1 MTKIAILGGTGYT
14 ACELIKILL
23 RHPHAE
29 IVAVTSR
36 DEKMPSVADSHPSL
50 ANRINLRMEPFDA
63 EKLAAKGVECVFGC
77 LPHGASMD
85 AIAALLS
92 LPSPSGA
99 GGEGG
104 TLTHPPPSL
113 PAKPK
118 NQVHPSLP
126 APLPGGEGRMRVID
140 LSADYRLRDA
150 NAYARWY
157 GESHHDL
164 ANLAHAV
171 YGLPEIYGDEIRSAH
186 LIANP
191 GCYPQ
196 TGILGLAPLIA
207 GKYIK
212 LKDII
217 IDAKS
222 GVSGAGR
229 TPKLTTHFPECN
241 ESVTAYSVG
250 THRHTPEIEQT
261 LTDIAGEPVEVIF
274 TPHLIPMDRGIFTTI
289 YAAPHRA
296 VTDAQLLELYRA
308 YYVNAPFV
316 RVTNQIPATKDS
328 AHTNFIDM
336 TVRVVRGR
344 ILVLV
349 AEDNLVR
356 GASGVAV
363 QNFNRMFGYEEKL
376 GLA

>member
-14 ACELIKILL
+14 ACELIKILF

-36 DEKMPSVADSHPSL
+36 DEKMPGVAESHPSL
-50 ANRINLRMEPFDA
+50 AGRIKLRMEPFDA
-63 EKLAAKGVECVFGC
+63 DKLVAKGVECIFGC

-85 AIAALLS
+85 AIAALVQRKL
-92 LPSPSGA
+92 
-99 GGEGG
+99 
-104 TLTHPPPSL
+104 
-113 PAKPK
+113 
-118 NQVHPSLP
+118 
-126 APLPGGEGRMRVID
+126 RVID
-140 LSADYRLRDA
+140 LSADYRLRDP
-150 NAYARWY
+150 NLYAQWY

-164 ANLAHAV
+164 ANLARAV
-171 YGLPEIYGDEIRSAH
+171 YGLPEIYGDEIKNAQ

-196 TGILGLAPLIA
+196 TGILGLAPLVA
-207 GKYIK
+207 GKYIN

-217 IDAKS
+217 IDSKS

-229 TPKLTTHFPECN
+229 TPKLNTHFPECN
-241 ESVTAYSVG
+241 ESVAAYNVG
-250 THRHTPEIEQT
+250 THRHTPEIEQI
-261 LTDIAGEPVEVIF
+261 LSDVAGEPVEVIF

-289 YAAPHRA
+289 YATPHRA
-296 VTDAQLLELYRA
+296 FTDTQLLELYRA
-308 YYVNAPFV
+308 YYANAPFV
-316 RVTNQIPATKDS
+316 RVTSQIPATKDS

-344 ILVLV
+344 IVVLV
-349 AEDNLVR
+349 AEDNLIR

-363 QNFNRMFGYEEKL
+363 QNFNRMYGYDEKL
-376 GLA
+376 GLW